1 MMFQG
6 GWKKMSRKICGIT
19 VDEAFYNEMMGRKFA
34 VLDKTVNA
42 NIVEIY
48 ATSTEIAEDAPELA
62 EAAKKVVEE
71 IQNEIKEY
79 YAEKEGRSSH
89 VKMKHEDFGGYLL
102 DLKEVFMNASKE
114 REKLVQKKEEAYK
127 KWEAASKSKDE
138 YTRSKAL
145 VDYRDAEKA
154 YREDIKELYARYKE
168 AVNEIST
175 NFEEHLNDFYAP
187 NALRVDQ
194 AVVSLLNSGIVLNAK
209 EAGSLLEQ
217 HYNNPTML
225 RIIGSYVTR
234 NNLEGEVKQ
243 SVYSRAAESYGET
256 EKRQFEG
263 IADIIKRV
271 TDEDELKAMSWIN
284 EKSRERFSDIVD
296 NAAAEVN
303 CYFIRP

>member
-6 GWKKMSRKICGIT
+6 GWKRMSRKICGIT
-19 VDEAFYNEMMGRKFA
+19 VDERFYNEMMARKFA

-42 NIVEIY
+42 NVVQIY
-48 ATSTEIAEDAPELA
+48 ATSADIAENAPELA
-62 EAAKKVVEE
+62 ETAKKVVEE
-71 IQNEIKEY
+71 IQNEIRAY
-79 YAEKEGRSSH
+79 YAAKDGRKEF
-89 VKMKHEDFGGYLL
+89 VKMKHDDFGGYLL

-114 REKLVQKKEEAYK
+114 REKLVQEKEKAIKKYET
-127 KWEAASKSKDE
+127 ASTSKDK
-138 YTRSKAL
+138 YTRSKGL
-145 VDYRDAEKA
+145 VDFRDAEKV
-154 YREDIKELYARYKE
+154 YKKGINELYTRYKE
-168 AVNEIST
+168 AVNNIRT
-175 NFEEHLNDFYAP
+175 DFEAHLNDFYAP

-194 AVVSLLNSGIVLNAK
+194 AVVSLLNSGIMLNAK

-234 NNLEGEVKQ
+234 NHLEGEVKQ

-303 CYFIRP
+303 RYFIRP